1 MKAIIVGAGI
11 GGLTAALYLHKHG
24 LDCDVF
30 ERAPAIQE
38 LGVGI
43 NLMPQA
49 VATFAEL
56 GLLDA
61 IEAEGISPE
70 HLYYRTM
77 SGLTAWDEPR
87 GRAAGLP
94 VPQISVHRGRLQAVL
109 HRALEERQPGTV
121 TTDREFIGYE
131 ETETGVTATF
141 RASDGS
147 EHTATADLLIGADGI
162 HSALR
167 RLLYPNEGSPR
178 WSGRVMWRGTADWPA
193 FGDGRSFVIAGSID
207 TRLVLFPISR
217 GAAPGTYRTNWVM
230 VHRNADDGTAL
241 PPAQDW
247 QGKADPAKCLKALE
261 PFDLPDLDVH
271 ALAAATKEIFEFP
284 MSDRDPLPRWSFGRV
299 TLLGDAAHPM
309 YPFGGN
315 GAAQAIL
322 DAKAIAGIM
331 ARESDPVAAL
341 TAYDE
346 ERRDRVYQVVMT
358 NRQGG
363 PERVIDMVEARIA
376 AEGIEASDIPRDE
389 LAEVVHG
396 YSRLAGYSPDQ
407 LGKATP

>member
-24 LDCDVF
+24 LDCAVY
-30 ERAPAIQE
+30 ERAPTIQE

-70 HLYYRTM
+70 HLYYRTI

-87 GRAAGLP
+87 GRQAGLP

-109 HRALEERQPGTV
+109 YRALEARKPGSV
-121 TTDREFIGYE
+121 TTDREFVRFE
-131 ETETGVTATF
+131 QTESGVIATF

-147 EHTATADLLIGADGI
+147 EFTVTGDVLIGADGI

-167 RLLYPNEGSPR
+167 RMLYPNEGLPR
-178 WSGRVMWRGTADWPA
+178 WSGRVMWRGTANWPA
-193 FGDGRSFVIAGSID
+193 FGGGKTFVIAGSID
-207 TRLVLFPISR
+207 TRLVLFPIAR
-217 GAAPGTYRTNWVM
+217 GETPGTFRTNWVM

-247 QGKADPAKCLKALE
+247 QGKADREKCLKALE

-271 ALAAATKEIFEFP
+271 ALAAATTEIFEFP

-322 DAKAIAGIM
+322 DAKVLAGIM
-331 ARESDPVAAL
+331 AEETDPIGAL
-341 TAYDE
+341 AAYDA
-346 ERRDRVYQVVMT
+346 ERREKVYQVVMT

-363 PERVIDMVEARIA
+363 PERVIDLVEARVA
-376 AEGIEASDIPRDE
+376 AEGIAPSDIPH
-389 LAEVVHG
+389 AERAEIVQA
-396 YSRLAGYSPDQ
+396 YSRLAGYSPEQ
-407 LGKATP
+407 LSKVAS

>member
-11 GGLTAALYLHKHG
+11 GGLTTALFLHKYG
-24 LDCDVF
+24 LDCEIY
-30 ERAPAIQE
+30 ERAPEIQE

-49 VATFAEL
+49 ISTFEEI
-56 GLLDA
+56 GLLGD
-61 IEAEGISPE
+61 IEAEGITPE
-70 HLYYRTM
+70 HLYYRTF

-109 HRALEERQPGTV
+109 YRAFQARVPGAV
-121 TTDREFIGYE
+121 HTDRGFVGYE
-131 ETETGVTATF
+131 ETDSGVTATF
-141 RASDGS
+141 RSADGTT
-147 EHTATADLLIGADGI
+147 HTATGDILIGADGI
-162 HSALR
+162 HSELR
-167 RLLYPNEGSPR
+167 RILYPEEGSPR

-193 FGDGRSFVIAGSID
+193 FGEGKTFVIAGSID
-207 TRLVLFPISR
+207 TRLVLFPIAK
-217 GAAPGTYRTNWVM
+217 GDTPGTLRTNWVL
-230 VHRNADDGTAL
+230 VHRAADDGTAL

-247 QGKADPAKCLKALE
+247 QGKADRAKCLEALE
-261 PFDLPDLDVH
+261 PFDLPDLDIR
-271 ALAAATKEIFEFP
+271 ALAEATTDIFEFP
-284 MSDRDPLPRWSFGRV
+284 MSDRDPLPRWSVGRV

-322 DAKAIAGIM
+322 DAKALAG
-331 ARESDPVAAL
+331 ALAAESDPVAAL
-341 TAYDE
+341 ANYED
-346 ERRDRVYQVVMT
+346 ERRERVYQVVMT

-376 AEGIEASDIPRDE
+376 AEGIAPADIPRE
-389 LAEVVHG
+389 ERAEIVHG
-396 YSRLAGYSPDQ
+396 YSRLAGYSPEQ
-407 LGKATP
+407 LNRAAS

>member
-1 MKAIIVGAGI
+1 MKAIVVGAGI
-11 GGLTAALYLHKHG
+11 GGLTTALFLHKYG
-24 LDCDVF
+24 IDCEVY
-30 ERAPAIQE
+30 ERAPEIQE

-49 VATFAEL
+49 IATFSEI
-56 GLLDA
+56 GLLDD
-61 IEAEGISPE
+61 IEAEGIAPE
-70 HLYYRTM
+70 HLYYRTF

-94 VPQISVHRGRLQAVL
+94 VPQISVHRGRLQAIL
-109 HRALEERQPGTV
+109 HRALEARKPGTV
-121 TTDREFIGYE
+121 HTDREFVGYE
-131 ETETGVTATF
+131 ETADGVTATF
-141 RASDGS
+141 RSTDGTM
-147 EHTATADLLIGADGI
+147 HTATGDALIGADGI

-167 RLLYPNEGSPR
+167 RILFPDEGPPR

-193 FGDGRSFVIAGSID
+193 FGDGKTFVISGSID
-207 TRLVLFPISR
+207 TRLVLFPIAR
-217 GAAPGTYRTNWVM
+217 GKTPETRLTNWVL
-230 VHRNADDGTAL
+230 VHRAADDGTAL

-261 PFDLPDLDVH
+261 PFDLPDLDIR
-271 ALAAATKEIFEFP
+271 ALARAATEIFEFP

-322 DAKAIAGIM
+322 DAKALAG
-331 ARESDPVAAL
+331 ALAAERDPVRAL
-341 TAYDE
+341 TLYDE
-346 ERRDRVYQVVMT
+346 ERRERVYQVVMT

-363 PERVIDMVEARIA
+363 PERVIDMVEARVA
-376 AEGIEASDIPRDE
+376 AEGIAPSDIPRDE
-389 LAEVVHG
+389 RAEIVHG
-396 YSRLAGYSPDQ
+396 YSRLAGYSADQ
-407 LGKATP
+407 LSKAAS